1 MFKKKNSKIVCLVR
15 TECINEYSQNIFGT
29 LKNQRSQIFYFNF
42 FQCFAKF
49 EKKSSKNMSNDTK
62 CAKKMC
68 PIFESIMIIRFNYVQ
83 NIAIPYFIPPVCTC
97 KYLQYNCA

>member
-49 EKKSSKNMSNDTK
+49 EKKIF
-62 CAKKMC
+62 KKY
-68 PIFESIMIIRFNYVQ
+68 E
-83 NIAIPYFIPPVCTC
+83 
-97 KYLQYNCA
+97 